1 MRHEQGVKQM
11 RKITAVLLITGAFWF
26 VSCKPVLV
34 SVDKDELLSHQAEST
49 TPALSPSKS
58 GQFLAA
64 RQALFNGDNAAAGF
78 YFDRALPEGTSSL
91 MLREQSFLSHY
102 QSGNLER
109 AAAIAVELEQLG
121 SGMSLASEPALSRAV
136 IIRDWQAVIA
146 LCDKIG
152 LTDNSYIFASGLRSL
167 AYIGLGE
174 PETALQEQQRMLDF
188 IIDTKIDIPPEI
200 LTLQKAYLSEIT
212 WNTAEA
218 ISLYESVS
226 LNDQDASYTLL
237 SVSAGLWRLG
247 AYKKA
252 EAVLRKYQGDELDAE
267 RLINLFK
274 NGKTELTQK
283 LNLSKL
289 FAKFIFEVNW
299 FGRLPASQAFI
310 LPRIHLALSIWPGLN
325 LGHLILAQ
333 SYFDQSDY
341 RRASLHLDQI
351 LNTSP
356 YFSQAIILKME
367 IAHQKDHAEAAFTL
381 AENTIAALTN
391 AETEGM
397 FVHEKALILQ
407 YAGTIARRNE
417 QYQRA
422 VSYYEQSLSLGRKT
436 NVIYRNLG
444 ISYERTGQV
453 QQAEDA
459 FMTALKLNPDDAVTL
474 NYIGYWWVDEN
485 RRIEEA
491 FELIK
496 KAVKLRPASGYFAD
510 SLGWAYFRQ
519 NNFDKAVM
527 WLEKAIQLTPT
538 DPLISDHLGDAYW
551 KVGRLV
557 EARYKWQQALDM
569 GIENKYATIIMKKIT
584 DGLD

>member
-1 MRHEQGVKQM
+1 MK
-11 RKITAVLLITGAFWF
+11 KITAVLLITGAFWF

-34 SVDKDELLSHQAEST
+34 SVDKDEHLSHQAESAT
-49 TPALSPSKS
+49 TALSPSKS

-78 YFDRALPEGTSSL
+78 YFDQALPEGTSSL

-102 QSGNLER
+102 QSGNLEK

-152 LTDNSYIFASGLRSL
+152 LTDNGYIFASGLRSL
-167 AYIGLGE
+167 AYIGLNE

-247 AYKKA
+247 AYDKA

-267 RLINLFK
+267 QLINLFK

-299 FGRLPASQAFI
+299 FGRLPASQALI
-310 LPRIHLALSIWPGLN
+310 LPRIHLALSIWPGLD
-325 LGHLILAQ
+325 LGHLI
-333 SYFDQSDY
+333 
-341 RRASLHLDQI
+341 
-351 LNTSP
+351 
-356 YFSQAIILKME
+356 
-367 IAHQKDHAEAAFTL
+367 
-381 AENTIAALTN
+381 
-391 AETEGM
+391 
-397 FVHEKALILQ
+397 
-407 YAGTIARRNE
+407 
-417 QYQRA
+417 
-422 VSYYEQSLSLGRKT
+422 
-436 NVIYRNLG
+436 
-444 ISYERTGQV
+444 
-453 QQAEDA
+453 
-459 FMTALKLNPDDAVTL
+459 
-474 NYIGYWWVDEN
+474 
-485 RRIEEA
+485 
-491 FELIK
+491 
-496 KAVKLRPASGYFAD
+496 
-510 SLGWAYFRQ
+510 
-519 NNFDKAVM
+519 
-527 WLEKAIQLTPT
+527 
-538 DPLISDHLGDAYW
+538 
-551 KVGRLV
+551 
-557 EARYKWQQALDM
+557 
-569 GIENKYATIIMKKIT
+569 
-584 DGLD
+584 